1 MENRQFKLRGQ
12 NAAEFIE
19 FVACP
24 DISRHTYDISIAFA
38 GYTVC
43 VSSVT
48 VWVGSFLQELAAFE
62 ATRTGRA
69 ELAGTYDFVMT
80 IERFE
85 SRGDALVRFELTHM
99 LILPTLQYGGCHL
112 DGAFV
117 LEGEYVASTLRG
129 MERLFDSYT
138 P

>member
-62 ATRTGRA
+62 ATRTGRV

-85 SRGDALVRFELTHM
+85 SRGDALVSFEIADP
-99 LILPTLQYGGCHL
+99 LIQPNKRYGEYRL
-112 DGAFV
+112 RGAFV
-117 LEGEYVASTLRG
+117 VEGGQVADMLCG
-129 MERLFDSYT
+129 MERLLDLN
-138 P
+138 